1 MKIVRNNYFFSLEKK
16 SRILRMYILRTP
28 YPHIYYKR
36 SVSMKITTKQVGAR
50 MREARKRRS
59 TLYVI

>member
-1 MKIVRNNYFFSLEKK
+1 M
-16 SRILRMYILRTP
+16 RMYILRTP

-50 MREARKRRS
+50 MREALLEESEKPPRRS
-59 TLYVI
+59 QSARRD